1 MLPQLQQPDWY
12 TLFHVG
18 LPWLVIFGAAAIA
31 LLTAAFI
38 EDDRSVIIPIVA
50 LAGIAVAFAISWQRW
65 LTGSVGAAAT
75 GMLIFDKLSFFVWLI
90 IFLAAA
96 FSILLSIPYLS
107 ARGFIKAEYYS
118 LILFSTFGMGCLVAA
133 GDLLM
138 VYLGIETMSLAVYV
152 LAGYLR
158 ERPASNES
166 ALKYFL
172 IGAFASAFLL
182 MGIAFI
188 FGSAGT
194 TNLSILASRA
204 QEIMMSEN
212 RTFYLFGMAMLLIGF
227 GFKVAAVPF
236 HAWAPD
242 VYDGA
247 PTPVTTFMATA
258 VKAAAFVAFFR
269 VGMAAFRFSGDVWIN
284 VLTALSIIT
293 MFVGNLAAIAQDN
306 IKRMLA
312 YSSIAHAGYI
322 LVAFPA
328 IANDPQGVGR
338 AVLFYLF
345 AYILMTAGAFA
356 IVVAMG
362 LGKEEYVEINRLAGL
377 SKRRPFMAIALSLFL
392 VSLLGI
398 PPTVGFFGKYYLF
411 LTAVKSGFV
420 WLVVIAVINSALSAY
435 YYLRPIVV
443 MYFGR
448 EEEVQVEEPLSPA
461 VVAVI
466 ALAGLGVAYF
476 GIFPANLLA
485 IVSRSV

>member
-1 MLPQLQQPDWY
+1 MIPQLSQPDWY
-12 TLFHVG
+12 TLLQVG
-18 LPWLVIFGAAAIA
+18 LPWIVIFVVAALIF
-31 LLTAAFI
+31 LTAALTQDENSI
-38 EDDRSVIIPIVA
+38 VIPLLTLTAIV
-50 LAGIAVAFAISWQRW
+50 IAFTLSWQRW
-65 LTGSVGAAAT
+65 LCESFSPYITE
-75 GMLIFDKLSFFVWLI
+75 MLLFDRLSFFVWLLVL
-90 IFLAAA
+90 LAAA
-96 FSILLSIPYLS
+96 FTVLLSMPYLS
-107 ARGFIKAEYYS
+107 ARGFSKPEYYG
-118 LILFSTFGMGCLVAA
+118 LILLSTFGMGCLVSA

-152 LAGYLR
+152 LAGFLR
-158 ERPASNES
+158 AREASNEA

-182 MGIAFI
+182 LGIAFI

-194 TNLSILASRA
+194 TNLGVLANRS
-204 QEIMMSEN
+204 QEIMTGDGRS
-212 RTFYLFGMAMLLIGF
+212 FYLFGMAMILIGF

-247 PTPVTTFMATA
+247 PTPITTFMATA
-258 VKAAAFVAFFR
+258 VKAAAFIAFLR
-269 VGMAAFRFSGDVWIN
+269 VGISAFRATGDLWISI
-284 VLTALSIIT
+284 LTAGSIIT
-293 MFVGNLAAIAQDN
+293 MFVGNLAAIAQEN

-328 IANDPQGVGR
+328 IVNDPQGVGR
-338 AVLFYLF
+338 AVLFYLTS
-345 AYILMTAGAFA
+345 YILMTAGAFA

-377 SKRRPFMAIALSLFL
+377 SKRRPIMAATLSLFL

-448 EEEVQVEEPLSPA
+448 EEETQVAEPLNPF

-466 ALAGLGVAYF
+466 ALTSLGVAYF

-485 IVSRSV
+485 IVSKSV

>member
-1 MLPQLQQPDWY
+1 MIPQLLQLDWS
-12 TLFHVG
+12 TLLQVS
-18 LPWLVIFGAAAIA
+18 LPWIIIFFVAALIF
-31 LLTAAFI
+31 LTAALT
-38 EDDRSVIIPIVA
+38 EDENTIVIPLLALTGIV
-50 LAGIAVAFAISWQRW
+50 IAFTLSWQRW
-65 LTGSVGAAAT
+65 LCESFSPYITE
-75 GMLIFDKLSFFVWLI
+75 MLLFDRLSFFVWLLVL
-90 IFLAAA
+90 LAAA
-96 FSILLSIPYLS
+96 FTVLLSIPYLS
-107 ARGFIKAEYYS
+107 ARGFSKPEYYG
-118 LILFSTFGMGCLVAA
+118 LILLSTFGMGCLVSA

-152 LAGYLR
+152 LAGFLR
-158 ERPASNES
+158 TREASNEA

-182 MGIAFI
+182 LGIAFI

-194 TNLSILASRA
+194 TNLGVLANRS
-204 QEIMMSEN
+204 QEIMTGDGRS
-212 RTFYLFGMAMLLIGF
+212 FYLFGMAMILIGF

-247 PTPVTTFMATA
+247 PTPITTFMATA
-258 VKAAAFVAFFR
+258 VKAAAFIAFLR
-269 VGMAAFRFSGDVWIN
+269 VGISAFRATGDLWISI
-284 VLTALSIIT
+284 LTAGSIIT
-293 MFVGNLAAIAQDN
+293 MFVGNLAAIAQEN

-328 IANDPQGVGR
+328 IVNDPQGVGR
-338 AVLFYLF
+338 AVLFYLT

-356 IVVAMG
+356 VVVAMG
-362 LGKEEYVEINRLAGL
+362 LGKEEYVEINRLAGF
-377 SKRRPFMAIALSLFL
+377 SKKRPVMAAVLTLFL
-392 VSLLGI
+392 LSLLGI

-448 EEEVQVEEPLSPA
+448 EEEAQVAEPLSPF

-466 ALAGLGVAYF
+466 AVTSLGVAYF

-485 IVSRSV
+485 IVSKSV